1 MWGGAHAG
9 GIAGFSTIEMYLPK
23 EDVFVTVLSNLENNP
38 KVQEAVIYAAA
49 LAIGKKLSNEVVI
62 DKMILETYMGK
73 YQMKDKPSRIA
84 IVKEQEGVLII
95 EVVNEWKAAL
105 SATGITTFNIKN
117 IRPSATLEFVKD
129 EKGNVTKFV
138 VTQGGLTEWNRIE

>member
-1 MWGGAHAG
+1 
-9 GIAGFSTIEMYLPK
+9 MYLPK
-23 EDVFVTVLSNLENNP
+23 EDVFVTVLSNLEGNP
-38 KVQEAVIYAAA
+38 KVQEAAIYAAA
-49 LAIGKKLSNEVVI
+49 LTIGKKLSDEVAI
-62 DKMILETYMGK
+62 DKVILETYKGK

-105 SATGITTFNIKN
+105 SATGITTFDIKN

-129 EKGNVTKFV
+129 DKGNVTKFV